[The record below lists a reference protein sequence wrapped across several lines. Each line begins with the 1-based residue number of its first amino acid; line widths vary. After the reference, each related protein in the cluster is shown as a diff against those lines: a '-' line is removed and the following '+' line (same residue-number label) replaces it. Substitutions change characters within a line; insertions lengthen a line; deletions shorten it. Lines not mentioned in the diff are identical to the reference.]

1 MIVYIL
7 SVDFIIIVKPIWGE
21 PAFIFQYGKCK
32 TLVVADIHLGVSM
45 NYPGNPY
52 RNLVSEAKRLYDS
65 LLLLITKENPRR
77 LLILGDVK
85 HDILPLRGRYRD
97 TLQAFIRALSKLVD
111 VTIIKG
117 NHDAGIEKIAGG
129 HATIIESSGM
139 LMGDYAFLHGHAN
152 PSSTL
157 DKASVFIMGHIHPAY
172 RLSVVIDHTVK
183 VWLKM
188 KIDKNKIFS
197 RKNLHGVNEAKLV
210 VMPAFNPYITGFP
223 VNEKHVRE
231 RLPACPI
238 VRRGVIKESLVR
250 LYSLDGTLL
259 AKMQAKS
266 L

>member
-1 MIVYIL
+1 M
-7 SVDFIIIVKPIWGE
+7 IVKPIWGE
-21 PAFIFQYGKCK
+21 PAFTFQYEKCK

-52 RNLVSEAKRLYDS
+52 RNLVSEAQRLYDS
-65 LLLLITKENPRR
+65 LLLLVARENFKR

-97 TLQAFIRALSKLVD
+97 TLQDFIRALSKLAD

-117 NHDAGIEKIAGG
+117 NHDAGIEKIAGQ
-129 HATIIESSGM
+129 HASIIGSSGM
-139 LMGDYAFLHGHAN
+139 LIGDYAFLHGHAN
-152 PSSTL
+152 PSSLL
-157 DKASVFIMGHIHPAY
+157 DKASAFVIGHIHPAY
-172 RLSVVIDHTVK
+172 KLSVVIDHTVK

-188 KIDKNKIFS
+188 KIDKNKVFS
-197 RKNLHGVNEAKLV
+197 HKNLHGVDEAKLV

-223 VNEKHVRE
+223 VNEKRIGE
-231 RLPACPI
+231 RLPTCPI
-238 VRRGVIKESLVR
+238 IRRGVIKESLIH

-259 AKMQAKS
+259 AKVQATN